1 MGASTVG
8 EEEGRAKDSVQA
20 RRRQVIERGCPDIAP
35 ETKGALVTVGETMA
49 GERGG
54 MGASMVGGKEDRA
67 NDLVRARRRQV
78 IERDRPDMAPRTKGV
93 LATAGETVAGE
104 RGRVGVGAAA
114 VEGGGAEGGTKEG
127 EKEGGRL

>member
-8 EEEGRAKDSVQA
+8 EEGRAKDSVQA

-35 ETKGALVTVGETMA
+35 GTKGALVTVGETVA

-114 VEGGGAEGGTKEG
+114 VEGGGAEGGRKEG